1 MSTLQKLAYRGIP
14 AEVKKELK
22 NPENIDKFVRE
33 IEVVN
38 MLQKEYTQ
46 KDRDLFKK
54 WKLSTSAL
62 KILTKMDLYF
72 HYIKSNLLNP
82 KYTGDS
88 VEVWHKFVEDLENGN
103 RFKDPDYHKG
113 IEHKKRE
120 SFTPVSGSSSPDG
133 DFPFNIRQCFVLSKS
148 HITAKKQARVDHQE
162 SDFITSLIKLN
173 LTRKI
178 IIGYIP
184 LRIILKYLKPSF
196 LIIVAVMVSSD
207 GCHRQ
212 VLHVISLE

>member
-1 MSTLQKLAYRGIP
+1 MTVQIK
-14 AEVKKELK
+14 V
-22 NPENIDKFVRE
+22 KFVFDQNWQVRRNQM
-33 IEVVN
+33 IIIRIMFGKKRM
-38 MLQKEYTQ
+38 MLHRSLPNNLLILAPLIHFIFDPLYHFISFVYIPWILARIIMQLLQLFKLRTQ
-46 KDRDLFKK
+46 KHF
-54 WKLSTSAL
+54 
-62 KILTKMDLYF
+62 
-72 HYIKSNLLNP
+72 LL
-82 KYTGDS
+82 
-88 VEVWHKFVEDLENGN
+88 
-103 RFKDPDYHKG
+103 
-113 IEHKKRE
+113 
-120 SFTPVSGSSSPDG
+120 G
-133 DFPFNIRQCFVLSKS
+133 DFPFNIRQCFVLSES